1 MAEKLGV
8 PTTGEGESLTMTLTP
23 CADIVLGVPTTG
35 EGVLGPRGPEGK
47 DAYSVAVKN
56 GFSGSEEEWL
66 KSLKGEQGP
75 KGDEGQQ
82 GPMGPQGP
90 KGDKGDTGER
100 GPQGVA
106 GPQGPQGPEG
116 ERGRDGANGQD
127 GLNGVNGLS
136 AYEIALK
143 NGFVGTEKQWIQ
155 YLAQNKSLIDSI
167 ADTYVTKKE
176 TEALATE
183 VTTMKEALATEVTT
197 KALTVTGE
205 TSVPT
210 ANEGNSSK
218 AIANTEFVAKSISAL
233 VNGAPDQLNT
243 LNELAKALGDDSNFA
258 STVTAELAKKLNST
272 EAENEYATK
281 TEAGVPYQI
290 KRNTAY
296 KVGDV
301 LTSPS
306 LPPGCVIVVTQ
317 AGTTGSTEPDWAT
330 IKSNMGGN

>member
-90 KGDKGDTGER
+90 RGDKGDTGER

-330 IKSNMGGN
+330 IKSNMGG